1 MSIAETYLLA
11 SKARAKLTKE
21 AAKGDHDLRVLVS
34 HANLLDNLMESIHNH
49 KFPKQQQQPS
59 SILHKTTTP
68 SNLHHTTTVTFVDED
83 ELDDEF
89 SSDDDVVEDDD
100 EINYTINYDSDS
112 DSDSEDDEDYEDY
125 ELESEEEDEEED
137 ITDVKDEDPWR
148 IRFSYHNENDS
159 SLNFRQ
165 LPTIDELTEQELQT
179 LEENESESESEGEPE
194 EADIVDIIYSNQPP
208 QLSYSTT
215 DESESESE
223 EEELHNEEHHDHKYQ
238 DQDGIFQKQLQH
250 ELNINTTA
258 IVAA

>member
-89 SSDDDVVEDDD
+89 SSDDDIVEEDD

-125 ELESEEEDEEED
+125 EFESEEEDEED